1 MEPDLAEE
9 TDTAGSPIRA
19 VQRAFQVLRAFTPEQ
34 PSMTVAELQQRVGIS
49 RPTLYRLLA
58 TLECEGLVKGAGDP
72 LRYQLD
78 FGVARI
84 ANAWFRN
91 IDPARVAAPI
101 LTRLWHRVDETVA
114 FLVPRGTSRI
124 CVVEYAGSQKL
135 SYARGLGHVD
145 HIAATASG
153 RSILAFADAATIQDA
168 LATLSEA
175 ERENVEAEL
184 GQIRRKGYAISNGS
198 IEGIRGVA
206 VPVFDRS
213 AFVSGSVSITGPE
226 TRLQK
231 QNLKRCIEEARRA
244 ASEVSIALGFEGNPQ
259 RQA

>member
-1 MEPDLAEE
+1 MEPDRAEE
-9 TDTAGSPIRA
+9 AETAGSPIRA

-34 PSMTVAELQQRVGIS
+34 SSMTVAELQRRIGIS

-58 TLECEGLVKGAGDP
+58 TLESEGLVKGAGDP

-101 LTRLWHRVDETVA
+101 LTGLWHCVDETVA

-153 RSILAFADAATIQDA
+153 RSILAFSDESVIRDAMATM
-168 LATLSEA
+168 THT
-175 ERENVEAEL
+175 EREIIEAEL
-184 GQIRRKGYAISNGS
+184 VQIRKKGYAISNGS

-213 AFVSGSVSITGPE
+213 ASVAGSISITGPE
-226 TRLQK
+226 SRLQK

-244 ASEVSIALGFEGNPQ
+244 ASEVSIALGFED
-259 RQA
+259 

>member
-1 MEPDLAEE
+1 MTDPDLAEE
-9 TDTAGSPIRA
+9 AETAGSPIRA
-19 VQRAFQVLRAFTPEQ
+19 VQRAIQVLRAFTPEQ
-34 PSMTVAELQQRVGIS
+34 SYMSVAELQQRVGIS

-101 LTRLWHRVDETVA
+101 LTRLWHCVDETVA
-114 FLVPRGTSRI
+114 FLVPRGSSRI

-153 RSILAFADAATIQDA
+153 RSILAFSDAATIRDA
-168 LATLSEA
+168 LATLSET
-175 ERENVEAEL
+175 ERELTEAEL
-184 GQIRRKGYAISNGS
+184 GQIRKKGYAISNGT
-198 IEGIRGVA
+198 IVGIHGVA
-206 VPVFDRS
+206 VPVFDRNG
-213 AFVSGSVSITGPE
+213 FVAGSISITGPE
-226 TRLQK
+226 SRLQK
-231 QNLKRCIEEARRA
+231 QNLKRCIEEASRA
-244 ASEVSIALGFEGNPQ
+244 ASEVSLALGYEG
-259 RQA
+259 